1 MHADSGRPV
10 KAYQGWRRSAKGR
23 GRGWGTGNE
32 ETAPEKTV
40 LAAVCRLTYVQGA
53 NVSYRWTC
61 ARENKDTPPQEDQG
75 RKATDKKGW
84 GLFERVAARVCGELR
99 RTSGTI
105 AALRGPIKLNS
116 YEFGLYQVLPRKHI
130 TCTKSKHAFTT
141 CSFVT
146 FAFTLVMVCKLRGD
160 FSARRH
166 DRRKFWLSN
175 RWYLCNTRNAYL
187 IPESNIFDVRSLQ
200 RNPFL
205 RSRGHRRMIDFR
217 FLRRARKSKFWLK
230 IDDALHSQENVSCT
244 TKKSYLRGFCLATR
258 RYQDTAGI
266 RLRGQDRRR
275 RTTRLADKPFCPRML
290 ADTGA

>member
-1 MHADSGRPV
+1 MLTISSLACLEFKTTRPNCYVPCASPSSLLHPFAPRSVRMLVRSIETTLSRRRKGKLRASRAYDEMHADSGRPV

-40 LAAVCRLTYVQGA
+40 LAAVCRLTYVQGT

-84 GLFERVAARVCGELR
+84 ELFERVAARVCGELR

-105 AALRGPIKLNS
+105 AALRGLIKLNS
-116 YEFGLYQVLPRKHI
+116 YEFGLYQVLPREHI

-146 FAFTLVMVCKLRGD
+146 FVFT
-160 FSARRH
+160 
-166 DRRKFWLSN
+166 
-175 RWYLCNTRNAYL
+175 
-187 IPESNIFDVRSLQ
+187 
-200 RNPFL
+200 
-205 RSRGHRRMIDFR
+205 
-217 FLRRARKSKFWLK
+217 
-230 IDDALHSQENVSCT
+230 
-244 TKKSYLRGFCLATR
+244 
-258 RYQDTAGI
+258 
-266 RLRGQDRRR
+266 
-275 RTTRLADKPFCPRML
+275 
-290 ADTGA
+290 